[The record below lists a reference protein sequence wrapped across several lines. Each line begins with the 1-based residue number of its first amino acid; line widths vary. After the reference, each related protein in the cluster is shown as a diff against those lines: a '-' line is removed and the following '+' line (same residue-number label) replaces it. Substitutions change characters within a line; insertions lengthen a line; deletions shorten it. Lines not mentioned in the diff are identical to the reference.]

1 MTRKKRDFLTLASRF
16 PSGAELLLAL
26 PGVKR
31 TVDGRARRA
40 TSADRS
46 CACLFMQRNSW
57 GFGESFKDEGGCTSC
72 MAFSSGWVFCIWPLT
87 NGLIN
92 PPACCQALDPP
103 SFSRTKRLLF
113 EQILPGVT
121 LSVLHHLKGQ
131 AQQMAEKTVLS
142 MTKKNCSWPPG
153 RTVCCLRMGLVGS
166 THPKHT
172 QSGGLKEPLCGMK
185 FVAHVAAQRQQTLG
199 RVVTPL

>member
-1 MTRKKRDFLTLASRF
+1 MWQGDQKKGDFLTSAPTF

-40 TSADRS
+40 TFADRS

-57 GFGESFKDEGGCTSC
+57 GFGESFKDEDGCTSC

-92 PPACCQALDPP
+92 PPACCLALDPP
-103 SFSRTKRLLF
+103 SLSRTKRLLF
-113 EQILPGVT
+113 EQIRPGVT

-142 MTKKNCSWPPG
+142 MTKKLQLTTRQDSVLPSDVIGWFNTSQTDG
-153 RTVCCLRMGLVGS
+153 RNHCVHKCASYQVQE
-166 THPKHT
+166 HVPKM
-172 QSGGLKEPLCGMK
+172 EMK
-185 FVAHVAAQRQQTLG
+185 FVAHLT
-199 RVVTPL
+199 